1 VTRNPVLGAVLLPV
15 ELAAI
20 AGMRSFGLRTRAQ
33 EISRHHREEIVET
46 IAGHDESDT
55 AEGSGAA
62 GELRGKAVDP
72 GA

>member
-20 AGMRSFGLRTRAQ
+20 VGMRSFGLRTQAQ

-46 IAGHDESDT
+46 IARRGASEGTDEREPSD
-55 AEGSGAA
+55 
-62 GELRGKAVDP
+62 ELGREAVDP